1 MMTFLSEADKQRIAE
16 AIREA
21 EMKTSGE
28 LVTVIA
34 RAADTYLYIPI
45 LWASLAALTLP
56 AIIWLLP
63 VDLPFPLLYS
73 LQLATFLGL
82 ALLFRWT
89 PLKMRLIPKAVKR
102 RRAGRLAWEQFFAQN
117 LHLTRERTGVLLF
130 VSVAE
135 HHVEILAD
143 KGINDKVKQGAW
155 DDIVAD
161 FIKRV
166 QAKQITEGFL
176 SAIGACGELLAESFP
191 RPEGDIDELPNRL
204 IEI

>member
-1 MMTFLSEADKQRIAE
+1 MMTFLSEADKQRITE

-21 EMKTSGE
+21 ERKTSGE

-34 RAADTYLYIPI
+34 HAADAYLYIPM

-56 AIIWLLP
+56 AVIWLLP
-63 VDLPFPLLYS
+63 VNLPFPLLYS
-73 LQLATFLGL
+73 FQLATFLGL

-117 LHLTRERTGVLLF
+117 LHLTRQRTGVLLF

-135 HHVEILAD
+135 RYVEILAD
-143 KGINDKVKQGAW
+143 KGINDKVKQDAW

-166 QAKQITEGFL
+166 KAGEITEGFL

-191 RPEGDIDELPNRL
+191 RPEGDVDELPNRL

>member
-1 MMTFLSEADKQRIAE
+1 
-16 AIREA
+16 
-21 EMKTSGE
+21 
-28 LVTVIA
+28 
-34 RAADTYLYIPI
+34 
-45 LWASLAALTLP
+45 
-56 AIIWLLP
+56 
-63 VDLPFPLLYS
+63 
-73 LQLATFLGL
+73 L

-117 LHLTRERTGVLLF
+117 LHLTRQRTGVLLF

-135 HHVEILAD
+135 HYVEILAD
-143 KGINDKVKQGAW
+143 KGINDKVKQDAW
-155 DDIVAD
+155 DNIVAD

-166 QAKQITEGFL
+166 KAREITEGFL

-191 RPEGDIDELPNRL
+191 RSEGDVDELPNRF